1 MEWWYSIM
9 ENKEN
14 LNNCTCENPL
24 KLWYKR
30 SAEQWEEALP
40 VGNGRL
46 GGMVFGRVEKEVI
59 QLNEDTLWSGT
70 YRDTENYEA
79 INYVDTVRNMIFE
92 GKYSEGQKLLEEK
105 MLGTWTQA
113 YQPLG
118 YLNLEFKNMSD
129 VTNYYRELDLQRAL
143 VSTSFESNGIC
154 YKREVFCSFPH
165 NVMVVHL
172 TCDKAG
178 SISFSA
184 SMDSELRFS
193 NYTVDNST
201 IGLKG
206 KCPDSVQGYNPSEP
220 GAVYNEG
227 NCRGIDYNAQLKAS
241 SIGGKTTVSE
251 NKILVENADEV
262 TLIFTAASS
271 YNGFDINHSR
281 ELKNSEEVC
290 IQILENIGKVTFN
303 EIYEAHLKDYK
314 NLFDRVDIYLG
325 TDDSIKLPTDE
336 RVMAVK
342 NGAVDIQLAA
352 LYFQYGRYL
361 MISCS
366 RPGTQPAN
374 LQGIWNRHVTPP
386 WNCNYTTNINAEMNY
401 WPVEVSNLAECHEP
415 LFGMLEELSVT
426 GKKTAK
432 VQYNCGGWVVNHNTD
447 LWRHTAPVS
456 GSAMWAYWPMA
467 GAWMCQHLWEHY
479 DFGRDEEFL
488 SNKAYPLMRGAA
500 EFCLDWLI
508 EDKNGYLVTCPS
520 TSPENS
526 FIAPDGNTSSVSMAT
541 TMDMCII
548 RDLFTN
554 CIEAAKV
561 LGIDEEFRAK
571 LESAVERLYPFRI
584 GRYGQLQEWFEDFD
598 EYEPGHRHISHLYG
612 LYPGKQIVAGRD
624 EELIEACRKTLE
636 RRLANGGGHTGWSC
650 AWIINMFARL
660 EDSKSAFKY
669 VNTLLGRSSYPNMFD
684 AHPPFQIDGN
694 FGGLAGIAEMLLQ
707 SHAGEIR
714 LLPALPE
721 QWSVGYV
728 KGLRARGG
736 YEVDIH
742 WDNGKPTQV
751 VIRPSYSGKCVV
763 CLDKEAKISA
773 GNRQIDSTPL
783 AENRIEFNCEAGGE
797 YTLIL

>member
-1 MEWWYSIM
+1 MKNMET
-9 ENKEN
+9 
-14 LNNCTCENPL
+14 LNNCNCENPL
-24 KLWYKR
+24 KLWYNR
-30 SAEQWEEALP
+30 PAEQWEEALP

-79 INYVDTVRNMIFE
+79 VKHLDTVRNMIFD

-118 YLNLEFKNMSD
+118 YLYIEFNIKGE
-129 VTNYYRELDLQRAL
+129 VINYNRELDLQRA
-143 VSTSFESNGIC
+143 VVTTTYESNGAC
-154 YKREVFCSFPH
+154 YKREVFCSYPH
-165 NVMVVHL
+165 NVMIVHL

-178 SISFSA
+178 SISFNA

-193 NYTVDNST
+193 NYTVNNST

-220 GAVYNEG
+220 GAVYNEV
-227 NCRGIDYNAQLKAS
+227 NSRGIDYDAQLKAS
-241 SIGGKTTVSE
+241 STGGKTTVSD
-251 NKILVENADEV
+251 NKIQIENADEV
-262 TLIFTAASS
+262 ILIFTAASS
-271 YNGFDINHSR
+271 HNGFDVNHSK
-281 ELKNSEEVC
+281 ELKNSKEAC
-290 IQILENIGKVTFN
+290 AQILESIEKVTFN
-303 EIYEAHLKDYK
+303 ELYEAHLKDYK

-325 TDDSIKLPTDE
+325 TDDSVKFPTDE

-386 WNCNYTTNINAEMNY
+386 WNCNYTTNINTEMNY
-401 WPVEVSNLAECHEP
+401 WPVEVSNIAECHEP
-415 LFGMLEELSVT
+415 LFDMLEELSIT

-432 VQYNCGGWVVNHNTD
+432 VQYDCSGWVVNHNTD
-447 LWRHTAPVS
+447 LWRHTAPVT

-467 GAWMCQHLWEHY
+467 GAWMCQHLWEHF
-479 DFGRDEEFL
+479 DFGRDVRFL
-488 SNKAYPLMRGAA
+488 SNKAYPLMKGAA
-500 EFCLDWLI
+500 EFCLDWLM
-508 EDKNGYLVTCPS
+508 EDKNGYLVTCPA

-526 FIAPDGNTSSVSMAT
+526 FIAPNGSKSSVSMAT
-541 TMDMCII
+541 TMDISII
-548 RDLFTN
+548 RDLFVN
-554 CIEAAKV
+554 CIEASKV
-561 LGIDEEFRAK
+561 LGIDEEFRTK
-571 LESAVERLYPFRI
+571 LEGSVERLYPFKI

-624 EELIEACRKTLE
+624 NELIEACRKTLE

-707 SHAGEIR
+707 SHAGEIK

-721 QWSVGYV
+721 QWTEGYV
-728 KGLRARGG
+728 RGLRARGG
-736 YEVDIH
+736 YEVDIE
-742 WDNGKPTQV
+742 WKGGKV
-751 VIRPSYSGKCVV
+751 VKAVIRPRFSRKCII
-763 CLDKEAKISA
+763 CLDKDTKIVA
-773 GNRQIDSTPL
+773 GYKNIGSTPIDQNKIEINCL
-783 AENRIEFNCEAGGE
+783 AGE
-797 YTLIL
+797 EYVLIPQQKE